1 MNKSLLRETILS
13 IIQEKIAYV
22 VEESEKVGNKKPC
35 TDYRMLL
42 NRFAV
47 LIQQLI
53 KVTAK
58 MDSNVAN
65 YFIGDGSEKA
75 HQLDKSMTGA
85 TTLTDEMKNVSQELK
100 VVVNKLNK
108 CGHEFGDIKELRKN
122 IELGISG
129 KLTGFY
135 RKYVDI
141 V

>member
-1 MNKSLLRETILS
+1 MNKSLLRESILS
-13 IIQEKIAYV
+13 TIQEKLAYA
-22 VEESEKVGNKKPC
+22 VEESEKDRNKKPC
-35 TDYRMLL
+35 TDYRASLT
-42 NRFAV
+42 RFAI

-65 YFIGDGSEKA
+65 YFIGDGSGKT
-75 HQLDKSMTGA
+75 HQLDNSMSGA
-85 TTLTDEMKNVSQELK
+85 TTLSDEMKNIANELK
-100 VVVNKLNK
+100 VVVDKLDK
-108 CGHEFGDIKELRKN
+108 CGHKFGNIKQLRKN